1 VFELSSETL
10 SGLALCVPVLP
21 LIAAVVSAV
30 MGSSRP
36 SLAPLVASVGV
47 LGAFVASLVLL
58 FATAGHG
65 GPAHIFHYGT
75 WFTIGHHSV
84 DWEIRLDALA
94 TAMVCMVTFI
104 SFWIVIFSQGYM
116 HGDAGSPR
124 FFSLVSLFVGAM
136 TILVLANSLV
146 VMFLGW
152 EGVGVCSY
160 LLVGF
165 WFRKPEAAAA
175 ARKAF
180 LVTRL
185 GDVALLGALLI
196 LACHPGSRA
205 LTFDAVFSAPLDAGV
220 VYFVLLLLLIGAVGK
235 SAQFPLHVWLPDAM
249 EGPTPVSALIHAAT
263 MVTAG
268 VYLLARFFPGMA
280 GESLDPSRLD
290 AIASVQDLAGGLG
303 AITALSAAIMAMGQ
317 SDLKRVLAYSTLSQL
332 GYMFMV
338 LGVSGEPRGGE
349 HLPQEVVGAAAFAA
363 IFHLLTHAFF
373 KALLFLSAGSVMHA
387 MGHIID
393 MNRFGGLRFLMPVT
407 HASFL
412 VGALA
417 LAGFPP
423 LSGFFSKDEILL
435 ELWNGSLTGGPRS
448 AFFGI
453 LFAVGLITAGLTA
466 YYIFRAY
473 FKTFHGE
480 EKIPHEA
487 GHHAHESPRNMT
499 IPLIVL
505 AVCSVVAGLV
515 VGPTGILHHYL
526 AHTSHWHLH
535 DSVFA
540 VNIPML
546 LGVLAAISGVAVAW
560 MFHKA
565 AVGTAKKHPISLMET
580 LAENRLYIDGIYLA
594 TLVRPLAVLGGVVG
608 WLDRELVSPL
618 FEIGATVPRMI
629 GGRFRSAQNGLL
641 QFYALAMALG
651 LIVILAM
658 FTVAR

>member
-1 VFELSSETL
+1 MFELSSEVL

-30 MGSSRP
+30 LGSTRP

-47 LGAFVASLVLL
+47 LGAFAASLLL
-58 FATAGHG
+58 LLATAGHG
-65 GPAHIFHYGT
+65 GAAHTFHYGT
-75 WFTIGHHSV
+75 WFTIGHHSI

-116 HGDAGSPR
+116 DGDPGSAR

-136 TILVLANSLV
+136 AILVLANSLV

-185 GDVALLGALLI
+185 GDVALLGALLL
-196 LACHPGSRA
+196 LACQPGSRA
-205 LTFDAVFSAPLDAGV
+205 LTFDAVFSAHLDAGI

-268 VYLLARFFPGMA
+268 VYLLARFFPGMT
-280 GESLDPSRLD
+280 GDSVDLSRLD

-338 LGVSGEPRGGE
+338 LGVSGEPRGE
-349 HLPQEVVGAAAFAA
+349 HLPQEVIGVAAFAS

-393 MNRFGGLRFLMPVT
+393 MNRFGGLRRLMPIT

-448 AFFGI
+448 AFFAI
-453 LFAVGLITAGLTA
+453 LFSVGLITAGLTA

-487 GHHAHESPRNMT
+487 GHHAHESPRSMT
-499 IPLIVL
+499 VPLMVL
-505 AVCSVVAGLV
+505 AVCSVVVGLA

-526 AHTSHWHLH
+526 SHTSHWHLH
-535 DSVFA
+535 ESAFSI
-540 VNIPML
+540 NIPMI
-546 LGVLAAISGVAVAW
+546 LGVLAAFTGVAVAW
-560 MFHKA
+560 MLHKA
-565 AVGTAKKHPISLMET
+565 AASTAKKRSMGFLET
-580 LAENRLYIDGIYLA
+580 LADNRLYIDGLYLA
-594 TLVRPLAVLGGVVG
+594 TLVRPLAALGSVVG
-608 WLDRELVSPL
+608 WLDRELISPL
-618 FEIGATVPRMI
+618 IELGATVPRMV